1 MEQHQP
7 DWMSL
12 IFGGL
17 FVMLAVLLPITRW
30 VDWDL
35 AEWVVPLG
43 VVLLGLG
50 IGVAAVAS
58 IRRQST
64 T

>member
-1 MEQHQP
+1 MERHVP
-7 DWMSL
+7 DWVSL
-12 IFGGL
+12 VFGGF
-17 FVMLAVLLPITRW
+17 FVVLAVVLPITRW
-30 VDWDL
+30 VEWDL

-43 VVLLGLG
+43 LVLLGLG

-64 T
+64 N